1 MPVMPIGS
9 RYARFL
15 FGLGG
20 LDMQALLPL
29 LGRIMLA
36 AIFLS
41 SAINKIR
48 GFEDV
53 SSMMSDKGIPL
64 ADVLLLG
71 AITFLLLGS
80 IALIL
85 GIKARWGAVLLIVF
99 LIPATIIFHPP
110 TGSEEDLIQF
120 MKNLAIAGGLCMVV
134 AYGAGPVS
142 FDGPSPSMKK

>member
-1 MPVMPIGS
+1 
-9 RYARFL
+9 
-15 FGLGG
+15 
-20 LDMQALLPL
+20 MQALLPL
-29 LGRIMLA
+29 VGRILLA

-48 GFEDV
+48 GFEEV
-53 SSMMSDKGIPL
+53 TSMMTGKGIPL
-64 ADVLLLG
+64 ASILLLG
-71 AITFLLLGS
+71 AITCLLLGS

-99 LIPATIIFHPP
+99 LLPTTIIFHPP
-110 TGSEEDLIQF
+110 TGSEDDLIQF
-120 MKNLAIAGGLCMVV
+120 MKNLALIGGLCMVV